1 MLSRPTTDH
10 AINGVL
16 SVLDEQ
22 VLPTITDEP
31 ARVAVQMMQQILR
44 GAAVRAAH
52 EIAWMHEEIAAIRDV
67 AARAGDAAGLTE
79 ALAALDALDG
89 ESLHLEDVQARYD
102 AAGEVLSRCRRGRLR
117 RRRCRRRA
125 NGPVPSSCCAAPTRW
140 RSSASST
147 SSDAGERVCALTPG
161 RPTPGA
167 RTRRWRRRIGC

>member
-52 EIAWMHEEIAAIRDV
+52 EIAWMHEEITAIRDV
-67 AARAGDAAGLTE
+67 AGSAGDDAGVTE
-79 ALAALDALDG
+79 AVGALDALDAV
-89 ESLHLEDVQARYD
+89 SLHLEDVQARYD
-102 AAGEVLSRCRRGRLR
+102 AAGEVLSRCIEAAYAADDAEAVERARAVLQLRSAHEMEIIGQLDLVGRG
-117 RRRCRRRA
+117 
-125 NGPVPSSCCAAPTRW
+125 
-140 RSSASST
+140 
-147 SSDAGERVCALTPG
+147 
-161 RPTPGA
+161 
-167 RTRRWRRRIGC
+167 